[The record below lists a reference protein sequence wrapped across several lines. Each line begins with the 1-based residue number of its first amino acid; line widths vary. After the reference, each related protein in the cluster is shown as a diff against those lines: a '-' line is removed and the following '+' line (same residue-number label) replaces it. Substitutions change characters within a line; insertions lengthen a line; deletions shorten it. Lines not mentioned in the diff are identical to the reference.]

1 MFRPLR
7 IQYPDAWYHLMNR
20 GRRREEIY
28 TDKHDYMGFI
38 DLLQEVSEI
47 FNVSIAAYCLMSN
60 HYHLLIQTPDANL
73 SRFMRHINGVYTQ
86 RFNLRH
92 GHDGPLFR
100 GRYKSILIDQDSY
113 LLELIRYIHRN
124 PFESGLEKAF
134 GQYLWSSHKGYLS
147 NAGKWDW
154 LHKEFILSIFSKD
167 RNLGIKL
174 YKEFVLKEN
183 SEDIARI
190 LGRIRVPP
198 VLGDERFMKTVK
210 ERFFNKKTDK
220 EVPQSKSLAPSLAEI
235 RSAVCKSYGIDEK
248 ALLASKRGVAN
259 EPRKMAIYLAR
270 RISSESLD
278 EIAKAFNVG
287 TYSSVSSVVNRTG
300 SQLRTESRLKKSYQ
314 QIYASLNMSQAKT

>member
-1 MFRPLR
+1 MSRPLR

-38 DLLQEVSEI
+38 DLLQEASEM

-73 SRFMRHINGVYTQ
+73 SRCMRHINGVYTQ
-86 RFNLRH
+86 RFNRRH

-134 GQYLWSSHKGYLS
+134 GQYPWSSHKGYLS
-147 NAGKWDW
+147 NAKKWDW

-167 RNLGIKL
+167 RNSGIKL

-198 VLGDERFMKTVK
+198 VLGDERFMKRVK

-235 RSAVCKSYGIDEK
+235 RNAVCKFYGIDEK
-248 ALLASKRGVAN
+248 ALLVSKRGVAN
-259 EPRKMAIYLAR
+259 EPRKIAIYLAR
-270 RISSESLD
+270 RISRENLD

-300 SQLRTESRLKKSYQ
+300 SQLRTESRLRKSYQ

>member
-1 MFRPLR
+1 
-7 IQYPDAWYHLMNR
+7 
-20 GRRREEIY
+20 
-28 TDKHDYMGFI
+28 
-38 DLLQEVSEI
+38 
-47 FNVSIAAYCLMSN
+47 
-60 HYHLLIQTPDANL
+60 
-73 SRFMRHINGVYTQ
+73 MRHINGVYTQ
-86 RFNLRH
+86 RFNRRH

-134 GQYLWSSHKGYLS
+134 GQYPWSSHKGYLS
-147 NAGKWDW
+147 NAKKWDW

-167 RNLGIKL
+167 RNSGIKL

-198 VLGDERFMKTVK
+198 VLGDERFMKRVK

-235 RSAVCKSYGIDEK
+235 RSAVCKFYGIDEK
-248 ALLASKRGVAN
+248 ALLVSKRGVAN
-259 EPRKMAIYLAR
+259 EPRKIAIYLAR
-270 RISSESLD
+270 RISRENLD

-300 SQLRTESRLKKSYQ
+300 SQLRTESRLRKSYQ

>member
-1 MFRPLR
+1 MSRPLR

-38 DLLQEVSEI
+38 DLLQEASEM

-73 SRFMRHINGVYTQ
+73 SRCMRHINGVYTQ
-86 RFNLRH
+86 RFNRRH

-134 GQYLWSSHKGYLS
+134 GQYPWSSHKGYLS
-147 NAGKWDW
+147 NAKKWDW

-167 RNLGIKL
+167 RNSGIKL

-198 VLGDERFMKTVK
+198 VLGDERFMKRVK

-235 RSAVCKSYGIDEK
+235 RSAVCKFYGIDEK
-248 ALLASKRGVAN
+248 ALLVSKRGVAN
-259 EPRKMAIYLAR
+259 EPRKIAIYLAR
-270 RISSESLD
+270 RISRENLD
-278 EIAKAFNVG
+278 EIAKAFNVR

-300 SQLRTESRLKKSYQ
+300 SQLRTESRLRKSYQ

>member
-1 MFRPLR
+1 
-7 IQYPDAWYHLMNR
+7 
-20 GRRREEIY
+20 
-28 TDKHDYMGFI
+28 MGFI
-38 DLLQEVSEI
+38 PRD
-47 FNVSIAAYCLMSN
+47 SIGGAS
-60 HYHLLIQTPDANL
+60 Q
-73 SRFMRHINGVYTQ
+73 
-86 RFNLRH
+86 
-92 GHDGPLFR
+92 DGPLFR

-124 PFESGLEKAF
+124 PFESGPEKAF
-134 GQYLWSSHKGYLS
+134 GQYPWSSHKGYLS
-147 NAGKWDW
+147 NAKKWDW

-167 RNLGIKL
+167 RNSGIKL
-174 YKEFVLKEN
+174 YKDFVLKEN

-198 VLGDERFMKTVK
+198 VLGDERFMKRVK
-210 ERFFNKKTDK
+210 GRFFNKKTDK

-235 RSAVCKSYGIDEK
+235 RSAVCQFYGIDEK
-248 ALLASKRGVAN
+248 ALLVSKRGVAN
-259 EPRKMAIYLAR
+259 EPRKIAIYLAR
-270 RISSESLD
+270 RISRENLD

>member
-1 MFRPLR
+1 MSRPLR

-38 DLLQEVSEI
+38 ELLKEATEM
-47 FNVSIAAYCLMSN
+47 FNVCVSAYCLMSN

-73 SRFMRHINGVYTQ
+73 SRCMRHINGVYTQ
-86 RFNLRH
+86 RFNRRH

-134 GQYLWSSHKGYLS
+134 GQYPWSSHKGYLS
-147 NAGKWDW
+147 NAKKWDW

-167 RNLGIKL
+167 RNSGIKR
-174 YKEFVLKEN
+174 YKEFVLKGN
-183 SEDIARI
+183 SEDIAGI
-190 LGRIRVPP
+190 FGRIRVPS
-198 VLGDERFMKTVK
+198 VLGDERFIKRVK
-210 ERFFNKKTDK
+210 ERFFNAKTDK
-220 EVPQSKSLAPSLAEI
+220 EVPQSKSLAPSFAEI
-235 RSAVCKSYGIDEK
+235 RSAVCKFYRIDEK
-248 ALLASKRGVAN
+248 EILVSKRGVAN
-259 EPRKMAIYLAR
+259 EPRKIAIHLAR
-270 RISSESLD
+270 RISRESLD

-287 TYSSVSSVVNRTG
+287 AYSSVSSVVNRTD